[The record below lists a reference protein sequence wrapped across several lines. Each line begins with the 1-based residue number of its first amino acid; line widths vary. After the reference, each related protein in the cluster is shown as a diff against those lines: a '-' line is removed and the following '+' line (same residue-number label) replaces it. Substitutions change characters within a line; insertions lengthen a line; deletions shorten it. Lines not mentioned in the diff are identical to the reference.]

1 MIHPSPTTPVA
12 IDTARGTLEEVVAP
26 TATKP
31 GYIVVSFP
39 NTSYQTHLI
48 PTGPVTAQVGKR
60 IVGVVRGSTRRVD
73 SVQTGGRYVEPV
85 FGRPRRVQGTV
96 VATDARAN
104 TITVNAG
111 FPLVCEIGDHRQR
124 AEDFEVGEM
133 VTFDMPEAARFEERG
148 K

>member
-12 IDTARGTLEEVVAP
+12 IDTARGTLEQVVAP
-26 TATKP
+26 TATKS

-48 PTGPVTAQVGKR
+48 PTGPVKAEVGKR

-73 SVQTGGRYVEPV
+73 SVETGGRYVEPV

-96 VATDARAN
+96 VATDGRAN

-111 FPLVCEIGDHRQR
+111 FPLVCVIGDDRQR
-124 AEDFEVGEM
+124 AEQFAIGDM
-133 VTFDMPEAARFEERG
+133 VTFDMPEAARFEE
-148 K
+148 KK

>member
-12 IDTARGTLEEVVAP
+12 IDTARGTLEQVVAP

-96 VATDARAN
+96 VATDGRAN

-111 FPLVCEIGDHRQR
+111 FPLVCAIGDERQR
-124 AEDFEVGEM
+124 AEQFAIGDM
-133 VTFDMPEAARFEERG
+133 VTFDMPEAARFEE
-148 K
+148 KK

>member
-1 MIHPSPTTPVA
+1 MIHPSPTTAIA
-12 IDTARGTLEEVVAP
+12 IDTARGTLEQVVEA

-48 PTGPVTAQVGKR
+48 PTGPIAATVGKR
-60 IVGVVRGSTRRVD
+60 ILGVVRARTRRVD
-73 SVQTGGRYVEPV
+73 SVETGGRYVEPV

-96 VATDARAN
+96 VATDAMAN

-111 FPLVCEIGDHRQR
+111 FPLVCVIGDERQR
-124 AEDFEVGEM
+124 AEQFAIGDM
-133 VTFDMPEAARFEERG
+133 VTFDLPDHATFEE